1 MENLPEKAGD
11 IFETLTSNKPGFIC
25 ENSTDR
31 EIQTLY
37 NVIDESFD
45 SLYEYF
51 ERIGFLLKRGNGYY
65 YFSKDFKRTALEERL
80 ERALRFIDIVD
91 FFKSYDTT
99 FTAYSTFTAA
109 SIVQRCQLD
118 IALKQKL
125 QDLNQ
130 SLKLNKENLIDIAEA
145 VVSQLDRQFI
155 ELEDEDERR
164 YKVLSSFRYL
174 EDLFARII
182 EEDADEESEGDLLY
196 Q

>member
-11 IFETLTSNKPGFIC
+11 IFEILTSNKPGFIC

-109 SIVQRCQLD
+109 SIAQRCQLD

-182 EEDADEESEGDLLY
+182 EEDADEEPEGDLLY